1 MQGQGLE
8 RPVVGL
14 KLHCAIFC
22 QYVLFIVFMALNT
35 QIKNRVCV
43 FSKGMLMAMSSV
55 SCELKASLTAVRG
68 YWGRCIAFSWVASL
82 LVLVSTV
89 YMFEVYDRVVNSR
102 SGMTLLMLT
111 AFVLLVYAVMEL
123 VEWSRNETLRAMG
136 KMWDASITPRLLD
149 VAKRAKLQRH
159 DAQAAQP
166 LSDFRTLRDGLMNP
180 VVGACMEAPMALVIL
195 FVLFSFHPL
204 LGWAALVGA
213 LVQLGI
219 TAWNEKSSSPA
230 LREAGRASAA
240 AHASLDEALRHTDVV
255 SAMGLQ
261 QALRQRWGYWQARL
275 LTQQSVAS
283 DGAGVLQAAS
293 KFIQTLMG
301 SMLLG
306 LSAYLLLQDE
316 LPGGGGLMIV
326 ASVLGGR
333 LLAPLVMAVTQ
344 WRAVVQM
351 RESWQRLASNLAE
364 FPPLPPQMALPVPR
378 GHVTADGV
386 WALAPGGAAPLLK
399 GVQLSLQPG
408 QCLAVLGPSG
418 AGKTTL
424 ARVLV
429 GFWPASQGKVRLDG
443 ADLFAWDKNELG
455 PFLGYLPQSV
465 DLLDGT
471 LSENVARF
479 TEPDPQA
486 LSRALVATGL
496 DVLANE
502 WPQGTETHLGRE
514 GVRLSAGQRQRVGL
528 ARAIYGEPSF
538 VVLDEPSAHLD
549 QAGELMLIELIT
561 ALKARGAC
569 VVLMTHR
576 NALLANVDQLLILR
590 DGVPQAY
597 GPRDDVVRALQKA
610 AIAAAQNGARA

>member
-1 MQGQGLE
+1 M
-8 RPVVGL
+8 
-14 KLHCAIFC
+14 AI
-22 QYVLFIVFMALNT
+22 
-35 QIKNRVCV
+35 
-43 FSKGMLMAMSSV
+43 SSV
-55 SCELKASLTAVRG
+55 SCELKASLAVVRS
-68 YWGRCIAFSWVASL
+68 YWGRCIAFSWIASL

-102 SGMTLLMLT
+102 SEMTLWMLT
-111 AFVLLVYAVMEL
+111 VFVLLVYALMEL

-159 DAQAAQP
+159 DAQSAQP
-166 LSDFRTLRDGLMNP
+166 VSDFRTLRDGLMNP

-195 FVLFSFHPL
+195 LVLFSFHPL
-204 LGWAALVGA
+204 LGWVSLLGA
-213 LVQLGI
+213 LVQVGI

-230 LREAGRASAA
+230 LREAGRASASA
-240 AHASLDEALRHTDVV
+240 QASLDEALRYTDVV
-255 SAMGLQ
+255 SSMGLQ
-261 QALRQRWGYWQARL
+261 PALRQRWGYWQTRL
-275 LTQQSVAS
+275 LTQQSLAS
-283 DGAGVLQAAS
+283 DNAGVLQAAS
-293 KFIQTLMG
+293 KMVQTLMG
-301 SMLLG
+301 SLLLG
-306 LSAYLLLQDE
+306 LSAYLLLRDE

-351 RESWQRLASNLAE
+351 REAWHRLAGNLAT
-364 FPPLPPQMALPVPR
+364 FPPMPPSMALPAPR
-378 GHVTADGV
+378 GHVTTDGV
-386 WALAPGGAAPLLK
+386 WALAPGGSLPLLK
-399 GVQLSLQPG
+399 GVQISLPPG

-418 AGKTTL
+418 SGKTTL

-443 ADLFAWDKNELG
+443 ADLFAWDKSELG

-479 TEPDPQA
+479 AEPDPEA
-486 LSRALVATGL
+486 LRRALVATGL
-496 DVLANE
+496 DVLARE
-502 WPQGTETHLGRE
+502 WPLGVETHLGRE
-514 GVRLSAGQRQRVGL
+514 GVLLSAGQRQRVGL
-528 ARAIYGEPSF
+528 ARAIYGDPAF

-549 QAGELMLIELIT
+549 QAGESMLMAVISSLQ
-561 ALKARGAC
+561 ARGAS
-569 VVLMTHR
+569 VVVMTHR

-590 DGVPQAY
+590 DGVQQAY
-597 GPRDDVVRALQKA
+597 GPRDDVIRALQKA
-610 AIAAAQNGARA
+610 AMASAQSGAQK

>member
-1 MQGQGLE
+1 MTTLA
-8 RPVVGL
+8 VG
-14 KLHCAIFC
+14 
-22 QYVLFIVFMALNT
+22 
-35 QIKNRVCV
+35 
-43 FSKGMLMAMSSV
+43 G
-55 SCELKASLTAVRG
+55 ELTASLAVLRS
-68 YWGRCIAFSWVASL
+68 YWGRCIAFSWTASL

-102 SGMTLLMLT
+102 SEMTLWMLT
-111 AFVLLVYAVMEL
+111 VFVLLVYAVMEF
-123 VEWSRNETLRAMG
+123 VEWSRSETLRAMG
-136 KMWDASITPRLLD
+136 KVWDASMTPRLLD

-159 DAQAAQP
+159 DPQPAQP
-166 LSDFRTLRDGLMNP
+166 LLDFRTLRDGLMNP
-180 VVGACMEAPMALVIL
+180 VVGACMEAPTALVIL
-195 FVLFSFHPL
+195 IVLFSFHPL
-204 LGWAALVGA
+204 LGWVSLLGA

-240 AHASLDEALRHTDVV
+240 AQASLDEALRHTDVV

-261 QALRQRWGYWQARL
+261 PALRQRWGYWQSRL
-275 LTQQSVAS
+275 LNQQSTAS
-283 DGAGVLQAAS
+283 DSAGVLQASS
-293 KFIQTLMG
+293 KFVQTLMG
-301 SMLLG
+301 SLLLG
-306 LSAYLLLQDE
+306 LSAYLLLRDE

-351 RESWQRLASNLAE
+351 REAWHRLAGNLIA
-364 FPPLPPQMALPVPR
+364 FPPLPPSMALPAPR
-378 GHVTADGV
+378 GHVTAEGV
-386 WALAPGGAAPLLK
+386 WALAPGGTTALLK
-399 GVQLSLQPG
+399 GVQLSLPPG

-418 AGKTTL
+418 SGKTTL

-429 GFWPASQGKVRLDG
+429 GFWSASQGKVRLDG
-443 ADLFAWDKNELG
+443 ADLHAWDKNELG

-479 TEPDPQA
+479 ASPDPDA
-486 LSRALVATGL
+486 LHRALVATGL
-496 DVLANE
+496 DVLAND
-502 WPQGTETHLGRE
+502 WPEGVETYLGRE

-528 ARAIYGEPSF
+528 ARAIYGDPAF

-549 QAGELMLIELIT
+549 QEGELMLIELI
-561 ALKARGAC
+561 ASLQARGAS
-569 VVLMTHR
+569 VVVMTHR

-590 DGVPQAY
+590 DGVQQAY

-610 AIAAAQNGARA
+610 AMAAAQNGARS